1 MFKLKNIP
9 NFLTSMRI
17 LLIPIIIILM
27 EIDEELYRWLSL
39 ILYFIACISDF
50 FDGYLA
56 RKFEIESNFGRFLD
70 PIADKILI
78 VSVIFVLI
86 AQTKINGLFVYAA
99 LIIVLREIL
108 VSGLRNFFHTHLKI

>member
-1 MFKLKNIP
+1 
-9 NFLTSMRI
+9 
-17 LLIPIIIILM
+17 M

-70 PIADKILI
+70 QLQIKYL
-78 VSVIFVLI
+78 
-86 AQTKINGLFVYAA
+86 
-99 LIIVLREIL
+99 
-108 VSGLRNFFHTHLKI
+108 